1 MHNNDQPPIRAGFAP
16 KAPGL
21 ESARLRCFSIWHEMS
36 TATVSRYGRYRRP
49 CAFHHSRAQRPWFVL
64 WCLIGLFPLWS

>member
-21 ESARLRCFSIWHEMS
+21 ESARLRCFSTWHEMS
-36 TATVSRYGRYRRP
+36 TATVSRYGRYRAHVSSTVP
-49 CAFHHSRAQRPWFVL
+49 EHKDP
-64 WCLIGLFPLWS
+64 GLCFGV